1 MSYTYPHISD
11 AMADGL
17 LSGIFCCVPTT
28 LIGIATYVL
37 SALGLYTIAKRRGL
51 NHPWLAW
58 IPVASA
64 WIVGSLSDQYRY
76 VVNGE
81 NKSKRKVLLTLNI
94 ITTVLSLVMVAC
106 GIGMVAQALIG
117 AAGGIDEEAMVQAAI
132 GPLLGV
138 LGLYLPLVGVA
149 IAYAVIYYMALYD
162 IFKSLDPGNCVL
174 FLVLSIVF
182 NVTEPFFLFFN
193 RNKDGGMPP
202 RRPEPVCM
210 PPEPDW
216 CDNSQD
222 TGNTDFL

>member
-1 MSYTYPHISD
+1 MKT
-11 AMADGL
+11 
-17 LSGIFCCVPTT
+17 
-28 LIGIATYVL
+28 
-37 SALGLYTIAKRRGL
+37 
-51 NHPWLAW
+51 
-58 IPVASA
+58 
-64 WIVGSLSDQYRY
+64 
-76 VVNGE
+76 VN
-81 NKSKRKVLLTLNI
+81 
-94 ITTVLSLVMVAC
+94 
-106 GIGMVAQALIG
+106 
-117 AAGGIDEEAMVQAAI
+117 
-132 GPLLGV
+132 PLLLVGAVIGVVTALLIFAYASVKDKKESMGFERNMSDGEIVRRLVQYAKPYGGKFALVGV

-182 NVTEPFFLFFN
+182 SVTEPFFLFFN

-202 RRPEPVCM
+202 RRPDPVCI